1 MLLGGVYVREL
12 LIDGLRLLRD
22 FKLDFTRDGEPRM
35 WTVLVGRNGL
45 CKTAILRALAL
56 AASGRDRAN
65 QLAQGLHRS
74 MRDARDERRDLRI
87 RGSFGFG
94 EIGERRGR
102 HHPDSASSPKRLL
115 TWLALS
121 ATRQLFEGGS
131 TYVLPEGE
139 DIEQVPPMGLWE
151 WPQSRDP
158 LEQVRAASPVHAHWL
173 VVAYGTNRS
182 LPTPLSAK
190 APDDITHDRVAS
202 IFDDSPIIGTGFAD
216 LFDNGSA
223 RTYARVI
230 KKVMLAHADLLP
242 AVTDVELGGQ
252 GGVNTADRL
261 VMSHRFTVRSGSA
274 GTLKI
279 PATWLSQGYLAAIAW
294 LADLVGQVLWETNAA
309 GGDGDIEPEE
319 MEGLVLVDELDLHL
333 HPTWQVGFIPALKQT
348 FPRLQFVVTTHSP
361 MLLAGLE
368 ADEVVMLE
376 EDPQTGNVV
385 AQKDERPPKLLTATQ
400 LLERYFSI
408 DRLYPI
414 NLAEK
419 LRRYDF
425 IASNPFRSNEE
436 DLEMQRLREELVQAG
451 AAPGWEPVERSESA

>member
-1 MLLGGVYVREL
+1 VYVRKL
-12 LIDGLRLLRD
+12 RIDGLKLLRD
-22 FKLDFTRDGEPRM
+22 FTLDFTRDGEPRM

-45 CKTAILRALAL
+45 CKTSILRALAL

-74 MRDARDERRDLRI
+74 MRDARDEGGLLSI
-87 RGSFGFG
+87 AAEFGFG
-94 EIGERRGR
+94 EVGERFGR
-102 HHPDSASSPKRLL
+102 FHPGSTIAGPRHLRTELL
-115 TWLALS
+115 LPTNQ
-121 ATRQLFEGGS
+121 QLFGGRS
-131 TYVLPEGE
+131 KYDGS
-139 DIEQVPPMGLWE
+139 DDD
-151 WPQSRDP
+151 DP
-158 LEQVRAASPVHAHWL
+158 LEQVRAASPVHAHWF

-202 IFDDSPIIGTGFAD
+202 IFDNSPLIGTGFGD

-261 VMSHRFTVRSGSA
+261 VMSHRFTIRA
-274 GTLKI
+274 GDRGELKI
-279 PATWLSQGYLAAIAW
+279 PATWLSQGYQAAIAW
-294 LADLVGQVLWETNAA
+294 LADLVGQILWEANAG

-368 ADEVVMLE
+368 ADEVVILE
-376 EDPQTGNVV
+376 DDPRTGNVV
-385 AQKDERPPKLLTATQ
+385 ALHEERPPKLLTATQ

-408 DRLYPI
+408 DKLYPV

-425 IASNPFRSNEE
+425 IASNPYRSNEE
-436 DLEMQRLREELVQAG
+436 DLEMELLREELEREG

>member
-1 MLLGGVYVREL
+1 MYVRKL
-12 LIDGLRLLRD
+12 RIDGLKLLRD
-22 FKLDFTRDGEPRM
+22 FELDFTRDGEPRM

-74 MRDARDERRDLRI
+74 MRDARDDERALEI
-87 RGSFGFG
+87 RAEFGFG
-94 EIGERRGR
+94 KPDDRPMRV
-102 HHPDSASSPKRLL
+102 HPGSDASHVVPSPVYTRLSL
-115 TWLALS
+115 PHDQ
-121 ATRQLFEGGS
+121 RLFIGGS
-131 TYVLPEGE
+131 SYVE
-139 DIEQVPPMGLWE
+139 IEWVSPAELE
-151 WPQSRDP
+151 DP
-158 LEQVRAASPVHAHWL
+158 LERVRAAVAVQPYWL

-190 APDDITHDRVAS
+190 TPDDITHDRVAS
-202 IFDDSPIIGTGFAD
+202 LFDNSPIIGTGFAD

-242 AVTDVELGGQ
+242 ALTDVDLGGQ

-261 VMSHRFTVRSGSA
+261 VMSHRVTVRSGDA
-274 GTLKI
+274 GTLTI
-279 PATWLSQGYLAAIAW
+279 PATWLSQGYQAAIAW
-294 LADLVGQVLWETNAA
+294 LADLVGQVLWEANAA

-376 EDPQTGNVV
+376 EDPRTGNVV
-385 AQKDERPPKLLTATQ
+385 AQHDERPPKLLTATQ

-425 IASNPFRSNEE
+425 IASNPYRSNEE
-436 DLEMQRLREELVQAG
+436 ELEMQRLRGELVQAG

>member
-1 MLLGGVYVREL
+1 MYVRWL
-12 LIDGLRLLRD
+12 GIDGFKLLRD
-22 FKLDFTRDGEPRM
+22 FELDFTRDGEPRM

-74 MRDARDERRDLRI
+74 MRDARDEHRGLSV

-102 HHPDSASSPKRLL
+102 AHPWATDSPPRLFTKLVLSPNRHI
-115 TWLALS
+115 
-121 ATRQLFEGGS
+121 FEGGS
-131 TYVLPEGE
+131 SYFPVFGDELELLPPGA
-139 DIEQVPPMGLWE
+139 PSAP
-151 WPQSRDP
+151 SNDP
-158 LEQVRAASPVHAHWL
+158 LEQIRATSPVRPHWL

-190 APDDITHDRVAS
+190 PPDDITHDRVAS
-202 IFDDSPIIGTGFAD
+202 LFNDSPLIGTGFAD

-230 KKVMLAHADLLP
+230 KKAMMAHADLLP
-242 AVTDVELGGQ
+242 AVTDVDLSGQ

-261 VMSHRFTVRSGSA
+261 VMSHRFTVRSGDRGS
-274 GTLKI
+274 LKI
-279 PATWLSQGYLAAIAW
+279 PAKWLSQGYQAAIAW
-294 LADLVGQVLWETNAA
+294 LADLVGQVLWEANAA

-368 ADEVVMLE
+368 ADEVVVLE
-376 EDPQTGNVV
+376 EDSQTGDVI
-385 AQKDERPPKLLTATQ
+385 KRHEERPPKLLTATQ

-408 DRLYPI
+408 DKLYPV

-425 IASNPFRSNEE
+425 IASNPYRNNEE
-436 DLEMQRLREELVQAG
+436 DLEMQHLRAELEHQG
-451 AAPGWEPVERSESA
+451 AAPGWEPVERSEST